1 MAAAEAEGQVARTT
15 ASKVRESEP
24 GADTSTNARNMRQKR
39 KLTLD
44 QLAEVTGLSKG
55 HLSRFERGEK
65 SLSVAALMRL
75 AQALGT
81 SVSFLLGED
90 VDHSEIHLVRV
101 GDRKVSQLTAEDGG
115 YGFSLLSRSD
125 QPHDMEVFTV
135 ELAAGASVSGK
146 VSHGGKEGFFVLSG
160 DVDIEVADQVF
171 RLRQGD
177 YLEFP
182 ANLRH
187 ATQSRSA
194 RATVLVIVGR

>member
-1 MAAAEAEGQVARTT
+1 MARPA
-15 ASKVRESEP
+15 ASKIKSDAASAEQ
-24 GADTSTNARNMRQKR
+24 GTNARSLRQKR

-44 QLAEVTGLSKG
+44 QLAEETDLSKG
-55 HLSRFERGEK
+55 HLSRFERGEA

-90 VDHSEIHLVRV
+90 VDQDAIHLVRV
-101 GDRKVSQLTAEDGG
+101 GDRKTSHLPAEDGG
-115 YGFSLLSRSD
+115 YRYSLLSRSD

-135 ELAAGASVSGK
+135 ELTAGASVAGK

-194 RATVLVIVGR
+194 RATVLVIVSQ

>member
-1 MAAAEAEGQVARTT
+1 MARTA
-15 ASKVRESEP
+15 ASKIKSDAASAEQ
-24 GADTSTNARNMRQKR
+24 GTNARSLRQKR

-44 QLAEVTGLSKG
+44 QLAEETGLSKG
-55 HLSRFERGEK
+55 HLSRFERGEA

-90 VDHSEIHLVRV
+90 VDQDTIHLVRV
-101 GDRKVSQLTAEDGG
+101 GDRKTSHLPAEDGG
-115 YGFSLLSRSD
+115 YRYSLLSRAD
-125 QPHDMEVFTV
+125 QSHDMEVFTV
-135 ELAAGASVSGK
+135 ELTAGASVAGK

-194 RATVLVIVGR
+194 RATVLVIVSQ

>member
-1 MAAAEAEGQVARTT
+1 MARTA
-15 ASKVRESEP
+15 ASKIKSDAASAEQ
-24 GADTSTNARNMRQKR
+24 GTNARSLRQKR

-44 QLAEVTGLSKG
+44 QLAEETGLSKG
-55 HLSRFERGEK
+55 HLSRFERGEA

-90 VDHSEIHLVRV
+90 VDQDAIHLVRV
-101 GDRKVSQLTAEDGG
+101 GDRKTSHLPAEDGG
-115 YGFSLLSRSD
+115 YRYSLLSRAD
-125 QPHDMEVFTV
+125 QSHDMEVFTV
-135 ELAAGASVSGK
+135 ELTAGASVAGK

-194 RATVLVIVGR
+194 RATVLVIVSQ

>member
-1 MAAAEAEGQVARTT
+1 VARTL
-15 ASKVRESEP
+15 ASKIRND
-24 GADTSTNARNMRQKR
+24 GASPEQSTNARSLRQKR

-55 HLSRFERGEK
+55 HLSRFERGEAA
-65 SLSVAALMRL
+65 LSVASLMRL

-90 VDHSEIHLVRV
+90 VDQNAIHLVRV
-101 GDRKVSQLTAEDGG
+101 KDRKTSDLAAEDGG
-115 YGFSLLSRSD
+115 YRFSLLSRSD

-135 ELAAGASVSGK
+135 ELTTGASVSGK
-146 VSHGGKEGFFVLSG
+146 VSHSGKEGFFVVSG
-160 DVDIEVADQVF
+160 EVDVEVADKIF

-182 ANLRH
+182 ANLQH
-187 ATQSRSA
+187 STQSRSA
-194 RATVLVIVGR
+194 RATVLVIVSR

>member
-1 MAAAEAEGQVARTT
+1 VARTA
-15 ASKVRESEP
+15 ASRIGSGEPSGEP
-24 GADTSTNARNMRQKR
+24 GTNARSLRQKR

-90 VDHSEIHLVRV
+90 VDQDAIHLVRV
-101 GDRKVSQLTAEDGG
+101 GDRKTSHVPAEEGG
-115 YGFSLLSRSD
+115 YRFSLLSRSD

-135 ELAAGASVSGK
+135 ELAAGASVDGK
-146 VSHGGKEGFFVLSG
+146 ESHGGKEGLFILSG
-160 DVDIEVADQVF
+160 DVDVEVADKIF
-171 RLRQGD
+171 RLHPGD

-187 ATQSRSA
+187 AIQSRSA
-194 RATVLVIVGR
+194 RATVLVIVSR

>member
-1 MAAAEAEGQVARTT
+1 VARTA
-15 ASKVRESEP
+15 ASEIGSGEAS
-24 GADTSTNARNMRQKR
+24 GEQNTNARSLRRKL

-90 VDHSEIHLVRV
+90 IDQDAIHLVRV
-101 GDRKVSQLTAEDGG
+101 GERKASRVAAEDGG
-115 YGFSLLSRSD
+115 YRFSLLSRSD

-135 ELAAGASVSGK
+135 ELAAGASVDGK
-146 VSHGGKEGFFVLSG
+146 ESHGGKEGLFVLSG
-160 DVDIEVADQVF
+160 DVDVEVVDQIF
-171 RLRQGD
+171 RLHQGD

-187 ATQSRSA
+187 AIQSKSA
-194 RATVLVIVGR
+194 RATVLVIVSR

>member
-1 MAAAEAEGQVARTT
+1 MARTA
-15 ASKVRESEP
+15 ASKVRSDVSS
-24 GADTSTNARNMRQKR
+24 ADRGTNARSLRQKR

-44 QLAEVTGLSKG
+44 QLAEETGLSKG
-55 HLSRFERGEK
+55 HLSRFERGEA

-75 AQALGT
+75 AQALST

-90 VDHSEIHLVRV
+90 VDQDTIHLVRI
-101 GDRKVSQLTAEDGG
+101 GDRKTSNATVEDGG
-115 YGFSLLSRSD
+115 YRYSLLSRSD

-135 ELAAGASVSGK
+135 ELTAGASVSGK
-146 VSHGGKEGFFVLSG
+146 ESHAGKEGFFVLSG
-160 DVDIEVADQVF
+160 DVDIEVADQIF

-182 ANLRH
+182 AKLRH

-194 RATVLVIVGR
+194 RATVLVIVSR

>member
-1 MAAAEAEGQVARTT
+1 VARTA
-15 ASKVRESEP
+15 ASKIKSDAASAEQ
-24 GADTSTNARNMRQKR
+24 GTNARSLRQKR

-44 QLAEVTGLSKG
+44 QLAEETGLSKG
-55 HLSRFERGEK
+55 HLSRFERGEA

-90 VDHSEIHLVRV
+90 VDQAAIHLVRV
-101 GDRKVSQLTAEDGG
+101 GDRKTSHLAAEDGG
-115 YGFSLLSRSD
+115 YRYSLLSRAD
-125 QPHDMEVFTV
+125 QSHDMEVFTV
-135 ELAAGASVSGK
+135 ELTAGASVAGK

-182 ANLRH
+182 ANFRH

-194 RATVLVIVGR
+194 RATVLVIVSQ

>member
-1 MAAAEAEGQVARTT
+1 VARTA
-15 ASKVRESEP
+15 ASKIKNDAATAEQ
-24 GADTSTNARNMRQKR
+24 GTNARSLRQKR

-55 HLSRFERGEK
+55 HLSRFERGEA

-90 VDHSEIHLVRV
+90 VDQDAIHLVRV
-101 GDRKVSQLTAEDGG
+101 GDRKTSHLPAEDGG
-115 YGFSLLSRSD
+115 YRYSLLSRSD

-135 ELAAGASVSGK
+135 ELTAGASVAGK
-146 VSHGGKEGFFVLSG
+146 VSHGGKEGFFVVSG
-160 DVDIEVADQVF
+160 DVEIEVADQIF

-187 ATQSRSA
+187 ATRSRSP
-194 RATVLVIVGR
+194 RATVLVIVSP